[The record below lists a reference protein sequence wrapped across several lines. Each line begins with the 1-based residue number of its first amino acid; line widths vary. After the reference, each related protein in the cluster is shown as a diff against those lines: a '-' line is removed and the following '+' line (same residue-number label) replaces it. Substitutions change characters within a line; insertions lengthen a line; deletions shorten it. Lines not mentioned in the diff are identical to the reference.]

1 MTACPQPQGTPHNP
15 LYPRQRASSYRL
27 VSATTTIFLV
37 RAFRRTSATAV
48 CPTYLV
54 FTLCH
59 HVLYSADDHLCIAVN
74 LFRRA
79 YRAYSARSPLTT
91 DDVLPL
97 GTAMR
102 PLGAA
107 RIKTR
112 VRTLLNV
119 FQRVSEEAPPRRRT
133 NLGCLKIIRTRSN
146 QIYEELVSSTPIF
159 FLLALSF
166 STRVFSEKSKTIIG
180 NDLRVTLFPGKKKW
194 NVWECSS
201 ANFRGKFVTRFLH
214 GNFFIITKKRSS
226 GGRDMKRVSTYSTGI
241 LPNRLGRR
249 YLLFSLDLHH
259 NQNIHHHNF
268 SGAVKISP
276 IATER
281 LHISRKKWQKNMIKN
296 FSIIMSLYST
306 LCKPIYLA
314 LWVGEL
320 LCLPAVVYVSSLK
333 ATKVLRLST
342 YNPWRPCLTQTIM
355 SVGACENFMCL

>member
-1 MTACPQPQGTPHNP
+1 MTACPQPPGTPHHP
-15 LYPRQRASSYRL
+15 LCPRQRAPSYRL

-133 NLGCLKIIRTRSN
+133 NLGCLKKIRTRSK
-146 QIYEELVSSTPIF
+146 QIYEEVVYSTANF
-159 FLLALSF
+159 YFL
-166 STRVFSEKSKTIIG
+166 ENSKKIRG
-180 NDLRVTLFPGKKKW
+180 NDLRVTIFP
-194 NVWECSS
+194 
-201 ANFRGKFVTRFLH
+201 
-214 GNFFIITKKRSS
+214 
-226 GGRDMKRVSTYSTGI
+226 
-241 LPNRLGRR
+241 
-249 YLLFSLDLHH
+249 
-259 NQNIHHHNF
+259 
-268 SGAVKISP
+268 
-276 IATER
+276 
-281 LHISRKKWQKNMIKN
+281 
-296 FSIIMSLYST
+296 
-306 LCKPIYLA
+306 
-314 LWVGEL
+314 
-320 LCLPAVVYVSSLK
+320 
-333 ATKVLRLST
+333 
-342 YNPWRPCLTQTIM
+342 
-355 SVGACENFMCL
+355 

>member
-180 NDLRVTLFPGKKKW
+180 NDLRVTLFPGKKNEMSE
-194 NVWECSS
+194 NVPQLIFAENSLP
-201 ANFRGKFVTRFLH
+201 V
-214 GNFFIITKKRSS
+214 FFTEISLLLQKK
-226 GGRDMKRVSTYSTGI
+226 GV
-241 LPNRLGRR
+241 
-249 YLLFSLDLHH
+249 
-259 NQNIHHHNF
+259 
-268 SGAVKISP
+268 AVEEI
-276 IATER
+276 
-281 LHISRKKWQKNMIKN
+281 
-296 FSIIMSLYST
+296 
-306 LCKPIYLA
+306 
-314 LWVGEL
+314 
-320 LCLPAVVYVSSLK
+320 
-333 ATKVLRLST
+333 
-342 YNPWRPCLTQTIM
+342 
-355 SVGACENFMCL
+355 